1 IQGNRSSRVVSPAA
15 SHSSLHGAR
24 IQSAASSPGA
34 GSDRTSR
41 TASVGPSSPFPRP
54 PVLET
59 QDGIIS
65 KTNLVSFPFQ
75 SGLHHVLEPHIE
87 CVMQVDVGQE
97 RTDRLPLSRPC
108 FAHEQFAVFDDSDLD
123 PFLNQAEHAA
133 VTYALLHHLDKAS
146 PLYFVEV
153 FWDFQPQTSS
163 RGPGADHLCRV
174 VQSLMLTASGPK
186 PVRAIEKI

>member
-1 IQGNRSSRVVSPAA
+1 MHGE
-15 SHSSLHGAR
+15 SSLPATGAEVLESKEIEALGLFPLLLR
-24 IQSAASSPGA
+24 I
-34 GSDRTSR
+34 
-41 TASVGPSSPFPRP
+41 PRCMAP
-54 PVLET
+54 EFNQPCLLRVQGQTVLLEPLRKDPHHLFRVLPVLET

-133 VTYALLHHLDKAS
+133 VTYALLHHLDEAA
-146 PLYFVEV
+146 PYNFVEV
-153 FWDFQPQTSS
+153 
-163 RGPGADHLCRV
+163 
-174 VQSLMLTASGPK
+174 
-186 PVRAIEKI
+186 